1 MADMIFETR
10 RKRKMSNHTDYD
22 ASQIQVL
29 EGLEAV
35 KRRPGMYIGST
46 DFHGLHHLVKELVDN
61 AIDEA
66 MGGYC
71 NHIEVTVH
79 GDNSVTVTDNGRGIP
94 VDMHEKMHKS
104 ALEVA
109 LTVLHAGG
117 KFGGSGYKVSG
128 GLHGVGL
135 SVVNAL
141 STWLIA
147 EVKRDGKLYYQEYSY
162 GEPKAPVKA
171 IKDIP
176 EGESGTSITF
186 LANDKIFD
194 EVNYNFDIL
203 ADRMRELAFLNAG
216 VRITVSDERAESPDV
231 RSFCYEGGI
240 VNFVKHLNRKKTV
253 LHEEPVYIT
262 ASRNEPEKQEVATV
276 EVALQYNDDY
286 NENVFTFANNI
297 NTGEGGSHLVGFRS
311 ALTRVLNDYA
321 RKYKI
326 LKDNDDALKGED
338 IREGLSAIVSVKLVE
353 PQFEGQTKTK
363 LGNAYIRG
371 LVDSAVSE
379 GMSVYLEE
387 HPTEARAIVDKC
399 LTAARARDAARKARE
414 LTRRKTALDS
424 TSLPGKLTDCTEKD
438 PEKCEIFIV
447 EGDSAGGSAK
457 MGRDPAHQ
465 AILPLRGKILN
476 VEKTRMDKILANNE
490 IRAMITAFGAGIDEE
505 FDTSKLRYHKI
516 VCMTDADV
524 DGSHIRILMLTFF
537 FRHMRP
543 LIEQGYVYVAQ
554 PPLYRI
560 TKGKNIYYAY
570 DDEELNSIL
579 ERIGRDPK
587 PLINRYKGLGE
598 MNPEQLW
605 ETTMN
610 PENRTLIR
618 VNIEDAADV
627 EHLVTL
633 LMGDKVGPRKE
644 YISEY
649 ANFNKVDSF
658 EEKARRQKDEG
669 SAQ

>member
-1 MADMIFETR
+1 
-10 RKRKMSNHTDYD
+10 MSNHTDYD

-71 NHIEVTVH
+71 NHIEITVH

-194 EVNYNFDIL
+194 EVNYNFEIL

-490 IRAMITAFGAGIDEE
+490 IRAMITAFGAGIDDE

-605 ETTMN
+605 ETTMD
-610 PENRTLIR
+610 PERR
-618 VNIEDAADV
+618 VMLQVHLEDAMKADEIFSV
-627 EHLVTL
+627 
-633 LMGDKVGPRKE
+633 LMGDKVEPRREFIENNSKLV
-644 YISEY
+644 
-649 ANFNKVDSF
+649 VDL
-658 EEKARRQKDEG
+658 DV
-669 SAQ
+669 

>member
-1 MADMIFETR
+1 
-10 RKRKMSNHTDYD
+10 MSNHTNYD

-71 NHIEVTVH
+71 NHIEITIH

-141 STWLIA
+141 SKWLIA
-147 EVKRDGKLYYQEYSY
+147 EVRRDGKLYYQEYAY
-162 GEPKAPVKA
+162 GEPKAPVKP

-176 EGESGTSITF
+176 QNVSGTSITF
-186 LANDKIFD
+186 LANDEIFD

-216 VRITVSDERAESPDV
+216 VRITVTDERAEAPDS

-240 VNFVKHLNRKKTV
+240 VSFVKHLNRKKTV
-253 LHEEPVYIT
+253 LHDEPIYIT
-262 ASRNEPEKQEVATV
+262 ASCNRPEKQEVATV
-276 EVALQYNDDY
+276 EAALQYNDDY
-286 NENVFTFANNI
+286 NENVFSFANNI
-297 NTGEGGSHLVGFRS
+297 NTGEGGSHLAGFRS

-321 RKYKI
+321 RKYKF

-338 IREGLSAIVSVKLVE
+338 IREGLSAIISVKLVE

-379 GMSVYLEE
+379 GMGTYLEE
-387 HPTEARAIVDKC
+387 HPAEAKAIVDKC

-447 EGDSAGGSAK
+447 EGDSVGGSAK

-490 IRAMITAFGAGIDEE
+490 IRAMITAFGAGIDDE

-543 LIEQGYVYVAQ
+543 LIEEGYVYVAQ

-570 DDEELNSIL
+570 DDDELNSIL
-579 ERIGRDPK
+579 ERIGREPK

-605 ETTMN
+605 ETTMD
-610 PENRTLIR
+610 PERRIMLQ
-618 VNIEDAADV
+618 VHLEDAMRADEIFSV
-627 EHLVTL
+627 
-633 LMGDKVGPRKE
+633 LMGDKVEPRKE
-644 YISEY
+644 FIEQNS
-649 ANFNKVDSF
+649 KLVVDL
-658 EEKARRQKDEG
+658 DV
-669 SAQ
+669 

>member
-1 MADMIFETR
+1 
-10 RKRKMSNHTDYD
+10 MSNHTDYD

-605 ETTMN
+605 ETTLD
-610 PENRTLIR
+610 PERR
-618 VNIEDAADV
+618 VMLQVHLEDAMKADEIFSV
-627 EHLVTL
+627 
-633 LMGDKVGPRKE
+633 LMGDKVEPRREFIENNSKLV
-644 YISEY
+644 
-649 ANFNKVDSF
+649 VDL
-658 EEKARRQKDEG
+658 DV
-669 SAQ
+669 

>member
-1 MADMIFETR
+1 
-10 RKRKMSNHTDYD
+10 MSNHTDYD

-516 VCMTDADV
+516 VCMTDADA

-605 ETTMN
+605 ETTMD
-610 PENRTLIR
+610 PERR
-618 VNIEDAADV
+618 VMLQVHLEDAMKADEIFSV
-627 EHLVTL
+627 
-633 LMGDKVGPRKE
+633 LMGDKVEPRREFIENNSKLV
-644 YISEY
+644 
-649 ANFNKVDSF
+649 VDL
-658 EEKARRQKDEG
+658 DV
-669 SAQ
+669 

>member
-1 MADMIFETR
+1 
-10 RKRKMSNHTDYD
+10 MSNHTDYD

-194 EVNYNFDIL
+194 KVNYNFDIL

-605 ETTMN
+605 ETTMD
-610 PENRTLIR
+610 PERR
-618 VNIEDAADV
+618 VMLQVHLEDAMKADEIFSV
-627 EHLVTL
+627 
-633 LMGDKVGPRKE
+633 LMGDKVEPRREFIENNSKLV
-644 YISEY
+644 
-649 ANFNKVDSF
+649 VDL
-658 EEKARRQKDEG
+658 DV
-669 SAQ
+669 

>member
-1 MADMIFETR
+1 
-10 RKRKMSNHTDYD
+10 MSNHTDYD

-71 NHIEVTVH
+71 NHIEITVH

-194 EVNYNFDIL
+194 EVNYNFEIL

-570 DDEELNSIL
+570 DDEELNIIL

-605 ETTMN
+605 ETTMD
-610 PENRTLIR
+610 PERR
-618 VNIEDAADV
+618 VMLQVHLEDAMKADEIFSVV
-627 EHLVTL
+627 EPRREFIENNSKLV
-633 LMGDKVGPRKE
+633 
-644 YISEY
+644 
-649 ANFNKVDSF
+649 VDL
-658 EEKARRQKDEG
+658 DV
-669 SAQ
+669 

>member
-1 MADMIFETR
+1 
-10 RKRKMSNHTDYD
+10 MSNHTDYD

-194 EVNYNFDIL
+194 EVNYNFEIL

-570 DDEELNSIL
+570 DDEELNSML

-605 ETTMN
+605 ETTMD
-610 PENRTLIR
+610 PERR
-618 VNIEDAADV
+618 VMLQVHLEDAMKADEIFSV
-627 EHLVTL
+627 
-633 LMGDKVGPRKE
+633 LMGDKVEPRREFIENNSKLV
-644 YISEY
+644 
-649 ANFNKVDSF
+649 VDL
-658 EEKARRQKDEG
+658 DV
-669 SAQ
+669 

>member
-1 MADMIFETR
+1 
-10 RKRKMSNHTDYD
+10 MSNHTDYD

-35 KRRPGMYIGST
+35 KRRPGMYIGLT

-605 ETTMN
+605 ETTMD
-610 PENRTLIR
+610 PERR
-618 VNIEDAADV
+618 VMLQVHLEDAMKADEIFSV
-627 EHLVTL
+627 
-633 LMGDKVGPRKE
+633 LMGDKVEPRREFIENNSKLV
-644 YISEY
+644 
-649 ANFNKVDSF
+649 VDL
-658 EEKARRQKDEG
+658 DV
-669 SAQ
+669 

>member
-1 MADMIFETR
+1 
-10 RKRKMSNHTDYD
+10 MSNHTDYD

-171 IKDIP
+171 VKDIP

-194 EVNYNFDIL
+194 EVNYKFEIL

-505 FDTSKLRYHKI
+505 FDTGKLRYHKI

-605 ETTMN
+605 ETTMD
-610 PENRTLIR
+610 PERR
-618 VNIEDAADV
+618 VMLQVHLEDAMKADEIFSV
-627 EHLVTL
+627 
-633 LMGDKVGPRKE
+633 LMGDKVEPRREFIENNSKLV
-644 YISEY
+644 
-649 ANFNKVDSF
+649 VDL
-658 EEKARRQKDEG
+658 DV
-669 SAQ
+669 

>member
-1 MADMIFETR
+1 
-10 RKRKMSNHTDYD
+10 MSNHTDYD

-605 ETTMN
+605 ETTMD
-610 PENRTLIR
+610 PERR
-618 VNIEDAADV
+618 VMLQVHLEDAMKADEIFSV
-627 EHLVTL
+627 
-633 LMGDKVGPRKE
+633 LMGDKVEPRRE
-644 YISEY
+644 FIENNSRLV
-649 ANFNKVDSF
+649 VDL
-658 EEKARRQKDEG
+658 DV
-669 SAQ
+669 

>member
-1 MADMIFETR
+1 
-10 RKRKMSNHTDYD
+10 MSNHTNYD

-66 MGGYC
+66 MGGHC
-71 NHIEVTVH
+71 NHIEITIH

-141 STWLIA
+141 SKWLIA
-147 EVKRDGKLYYQEYSY
+147 EVRRDGKLYYQEYAY
-162 GEPKAPVKA
+162 GEPKAPVKP

-176 EGESGTSITF
+176 QNVSGTSITF
-186 LANDKIFD
+186 LANDEIFD

-216 VRITVSDERAESPDV
+216 VRITVTDERAEAPDS

-240 VNFVKHLNRKKTV
+240 VSFVKHLNRKKTV
-253 LHEEPVYIT
+253 LHDEPIYIT
-262 ASRNEPEKQEVATV
+262 ASCNRPEKQEVATV
-276 EVALQYNDDY
+276 EAALQYNDDY
-286 NENVFTFANNI
+286 NENVFSFANNI
-297 NTGEGGSHLVGFRS
+297 NTGEGGSHLAGFRS

-321 RKYKI
+321 RKYKF

-338 IREGLSAIVSVKLVE
+338 IREGLSAIISVKLVE

-379 GMSVYLEE
+379 GMGTYLEE
-387 HPTEARAIVDKC
+387 HPAEAKAIVDKC

-490 IRAMITAFGAGIDEE
+490 IRAMITAFGAGIDDE

-543 LIEQGYVYVAQ
+543 LIEEGYVYVAQ

-570 DDEELNSIL
+570 DDDELNSIL
-579 ERIGRDPK
+579 ERIGREPK

-605 ETTMN
+605 ETTMD
-610 PENRTLIR
+610 PERRIMLQ
-618 VNIEDAADV
+618 VHLEDAMRADEIFSV
-627 EHLVTL
+627 
-633 LMGDKVGPRKE
+633 LMGDKVEPRKE
-644 YISEY
+644 FIEQNS
-649 ANFNKVDSF
+649 KLVVDL
-658 EEKARRQKDEG
+658 DV
-669 SAQ
+669 

>member
-1 MADMIFETR
+1 
-10 RKRKMSNHTDYD
+10 MSNHTDYD

-194 EVNYNFDIL
+194 EVNYNFEIL

-605 ETTMN
+605 ETTMD
-610 PENRTLIR
+610 PTHRKLMQVT
-618 VNIEDAADV
+618 IEDAAEADS
-627 EHLVTL
+627 LITI
-633 LMGDKVGPRKE
+633 LMGDKVEPRRE
-644 YISEY
+644 YIIEH
-649 ANFNKVDSF
+649 AEFNKADHFDQHVQI
-658 EEKARRQKDEG
+658 KAEQ
-669 SAQ
+669 

>member
-1 MADMIFETR
+1 
-10 RKRKMSNHTDYD
+10 MSNHTNYD

-71 NHIEVTVH
+71 NHIEITIH

-117 KFGGSGYKVSG
+117 KFDGSGYKVSG

-141 STWLIA
+141 SKWLIA
-147 EVKRDGKLYYQEYSY
+147 EVRRDGKLYYQEYAY
-162 GEPKAPVKA
+162 GEPKAPVKP

-176 EGESGTSITF
+176 QNVSGTSITF
-186 LANDKIFD
+186 LANDEIFD

-216 VRITVSDERAESPDV
+216 VRITVTDERAEAPDS

-240 VNFVKHLNRKKTV
+240 VSFVKHLNRKKTV
-253 LHEEPVYIT
+253 LHDEPIYIT
-262 ASRNEPEKQEVATV
+262 ASCNRPEKQEVATV
-276 EVALQYNDDY
+276 EAALQYNDDY
-286 NENVFTFANNI
+286 NENVFSFANNI
-297 NTGEGGSHLVGFRS
+297 NTGEGGSHLAGFRS

-321 RKYKI
+321 RKYKF

-338 IREGLSAIVSVKLVE
+338 IREGLSAIISVKLVE

-379 GMSVYLEE
+379 GMGTYLEE
-387 HPTEARAIVDKC
+387 HPAEAKAIVDKC

-490 IRAMITAFGAGIDEE
+490 IRAMITAFGAGIDDE

-543 LIEQGYVYVAQ
+543 LIEEGYVYVAQ

-570 DDEELNSIL
+570 DDDELNSIL
-579 ERIGRDPK
+579 ERIGREPK

-605 ETTMN
+605 ETTMD
-610 PENRTLIR
+610 PERRIMLQ
-618 VNIEDAADV
+618 VHLEDAMRADEIFSV
-627 EHLVTL
+627 
-633 LMGDKVGPRKE
+633 LMGDKVEPRKE
-644 YISEY
+644 FIEQNS
-649 ANFNKVDSF
+649 KLVVDL
-658 EEKARRQKDEG
+658 DV
-669 SAQ
+669 

>member
-1 MADMIFETR
+1 MLNDQELEHRTEEEIEQQIEEATQVKSE
-10 RKRKMSNHTDYD
+10 YGEE
-22 ASQIQVL
+22 QIQVL

-35 KRRPGMYIGST
+35 RKRPGMYIGST
-46 DFHGLHHLVKELVDN
+46 DSRGLHHLVYEIV
-61 AIDEA
+61 
-66 MGGYC
+66 
-71 NHIEVTVH
+71 
-79 GDNSVTVTDNGRGIP
+79 DNSVDEALAGYCKRIDVTLHKDGSVSVRDDGRGFP
-94 VDMHEKMHKS
+94 VGIHPKMGRP
-104 ALEVA
+104 AVEVC

-194 EVNYNFDIL
+194 EVNYNFEIL

-457 MGRDPAHQ
+457 MGRDRRFQ

-476 VEKTRMDKILANNE
+476 VEKARLHKVLENE
-490 IRAMITAFGAGIDEE
+490 EIKTMITAFGAGIKEDFDE
-505 FDTSKLRYHKI
+505 SKLRYNRI
-516 VCMTDADV
+516 ICMTDADV

-537 FRHMRP
+537 FRFMRP
-543 LIEQGYVYVAQ
+543 LIENGHVYIAQ
-554 PPLYRI
+554 PPLYKV
-560 TKGKNIYYAY
+560 TKGKTVKYCYS
-570 DDEELNSIL
+570 DDELNEYLDSV
-579 ERIGRDPK
+579 GRK
-587 PLINRYKGLGE
+587 GNEIQRYKGLGE
-598 MNPEQLW
+598 MDPEQLW
-605 ETTMN
+605 ETTMD
-610 PENRTLIR
+610 PKSRTLLR
-618 VNIEDAADV
+618 VNMDDAIAADEIFTVLMGEQPELRRQFIEDNAT
-627 EHLVTL
+627 LVTEL
-633 LMGDKVGPRKE
+633 D
-644 YISEY
+644 I
-649 ANFNKVDSF
+649 
-658 EEKARRQKDEG
+658 
-669 SAQ
+669 

>member
-1 MADMIFETR
+1 
-10 RKRKMSNHTDYD
+10 MSKDYTVSD
-22 ASQIQVL
+22 IKVM

-35 KRRPGMYIGST
+35 RMRPGMYIGST
-46 DFHGLHHLVKELVDN
+46 GARGLHHMLWEIVDN
-61 AIDEA
+61 AVDEA
-66 MGGYC
+66 ANGFADTI
-71 NHIEVTVH
+71 NVTLNK
-79 GDNSVTVTDNGRGIP
+79 DNSVTVEDNGRGIP

-194 EVNYNFDIL
+194 EVNYNFEIL

-605 ETTMN
+605 ETTMD
-610 PENRTLIR
+610 PERR
-618 VNIEDAADV
+618 VMLQVHLEDAMKADEIFSV
-627 EHLVTL
+627 
-633 LMGDKVGPRKE
+633 LMGDKVEPRREFIENNSKLV
-644 YISEY
+644 
-649 ANFNKVDSF
+649 VDL
-658 EEKARRQKDEG
+658 DV
-669 SAQ
+669 

>member
-1 MADMIFETR
+1 
-10 RKRKMSNHTDYD
+10 MSNHTNYD

-71 NHIEVTVH
+71 NHIEITIH

-141 STWLIA
+141 SKWLIA
-147 EVKRDGKLYYQEYSY
+147 EVRRDGKLYYQEYAY
-162 GEPKAPVKA
+162 GEPKAPVKP

-176 EGESGTSITF
+176 QNVSGTSITF
-186 LANDKIFD
+186 LANDEIFD
-194 EVNYNFDIL
+194 KVNYNFDIL

-216 VRITVSDERAESPDV
+216 VRITVTDERAETPDS

-240 VNFVKHLNRKKTV
+240 VSFVKHLNRKKTV
-253 LHEEPVYIT
+253 LHDEPIYIT
-262 ASRNEPEKQEVATV
+262 ASCNRPEKQEVATV
-276 EVALQYNDDY
+276 EAALQYNDDY
-286 NENVFTFANNI
+286 NENVFSFANNI
-297 NTGEGGSHLVGFRS
+297 NTGEGGSHLAGFRS

-321 RKYKI
+321 RKYKF

-338 IREGLSAIVSVKLVE
+338 IREGLSAIISVKLVE

-379 GMSVYLEE
+379 GMGTYLEE
-387 HPTEARAIVDKC
+387 HPAEAKAIVDKC

-490 IRAMITAFGAGIDEE
+490 IRAMITAFGAGIDDE

-543 LIEQGYVYVAQ
+543 LIEEGYVYVAQ

-570 DDEELNSIL
+570 DDDELNSIL
-579 ERIGRDPK
+579 ERIGREPK

-605 ETTMN
+605 ETTMD
-610 PENRTLIR
+610 PERRIMLQ
-618 VNIEDAADV
+618 VHLEDAMRADEIFSV
-627 EHLVTL
+627 
-633 LMGDKVGPRKE
+633 LMGDKVEPRKE
-644 YISEY
+644 FIEQNS
-649 ANFNKVDSF
+649 KLVVDL
-658 EEKARRQKDEG
+658 DV
-669 SAQ
+669 

>member
-1 MADMIFETR
+1 
-10 RKRKMSNHTDYD
+10 MSNHTDYD

-171 IKDIP
+171 VKDIP

-194 EVNYNFDIL
+194 EVNYNFEIL

-371 LVDSAVSE
+371 LVDNAVSE

-605 ETTMN
+605 ETTMD
-610 PENRTLIR
+610 PERR
-618 VNIEDAADV
+618 VMLQVHLEDAMKADEIFSV
-627 EHLVTL
+627 
-633 LMGDKVGPRKE
+633 LMGDKVEPRREFIENNSKLV
-644 YISEY
+644 
-649 ANFNKVDSF
+649 VDL
-658 EEKARRQKDEG
+658 DV
-669 SAQ
+669 

>member
-1 MADMIFETR
+1 
-10 RKRKMSNHTDYD
+10 MSNHTNYD

-71 NHIEVTVH
+71 NHIEITIH

-141 STWLIA
+141 SKWLIA
-147 EVKRDGKLYYQEYSY
+147 EVRRDGKLYYQEYAY
-162 GEPKAPVKA
+162 GEPKAPVKP

-176 EGESGTSITF
+176 QNVSGTSITF
-186 LANDKIFD
+186 LANDEIFD

-216 VRITVSDERAESPDV
+216 VRITVTDERAEAPDS

-240 VNFVKHLNRKKTV
+240 VSFVKHLNRKKTV
-253 LHEEPVYIT
+253 LHDEPIYIT
-262 ASRNEPEKQEVATV
+262 ASCNRPEKQEVATV
-276 EVALQYNDDY
+276 EAALQYNDDY
-286 NENVFTFANNI
+286 NENVFSFANNI
-297 NTGEGGSHLVGFRS
+297 NTGEGGSHLAGFRS

-321 RKYKI
+321 RKYKF

-338 IREGLSAIVSVKLVE
+338 IREGLSAIISVKLVE

-371 LVDSAVSE
+371 LVDSSVSE
-379 GMSVYLEE
+379 GMGTYLEE
-387 HPTEARAIVDKC
+387 HPAEAKAIVDKC

-490 IRAMITAFGAGIDEE
+490 IRAMITAFGAGIDDE

-543 LIEQGYVYVAQ
+543 LIEEGYVYVAQ

-570 DDEELNSIL
+570 DDDELNSIL
-579 ERIGRDPK
+579 ERIGREPK

-605 ETTMN
+605 ETTMD
-610 PENRTLIR
+610 PERRIMLQ
-618 VNIEDAADV
+618 VHLEDAMRADEIFSV
-627 EHLVTL
+627 
-633 LMGDKVGPRKE
+633 LMGDKVEPRKE
-644 YISEY
+644 FIEQNS
-649 ANFNKVDSF
+649 KLVVDL
-658 EEKARRQKDEG
+658 DV
-669 SAQ
+669 

>member
-1 MADMIFETR
+1 
-10 RKRKMSNHTDYD
+10 MSNHTDYD

-194 EVNYNFDIL
+194 EVNYNFEIL

-311 ALTRVLNDYA
+311 ALTRALNDYA

-605 ETTMN
+605 ETTMD
-610 PENRTLIR
+610 PERR
-618 VNIEDAADV
+618 VMLQVHLEDAMKADEIFSV
-627 EHLVTL
+627 
-633 LMGDKVGPRKE
+633 LMGDKVEPRREFIENNSKLV
-644 YISEY
+644 
-649 ANFNKVDSF
+649 VDL
-658 EEKARRQKDEG
+658 DV
-669 SAQ
+669 

>member
-1 MADMIFETR
+1 
-10 RKRKMSNHTDYD
+10 MSNHTDYD

-194 EVNYNFDIL
+194 EVNYNFEIL

-505 FDTSKLRYHKI
+505 FDTGKLRYHKI

-579 ERIGRDPK
+579 ERIGREPK

-605 ETTMN
+605 ETTMD
-610 PENRTLIR
+610 PERR
-618 VNIEDAADV
+618 VMLQVHLEDAMKADEIFSV
-627 EHLVTL
+627 
-633 LMGDKVGPRKE
+633 LMGDKVEPRREFIENNSKLV
-644 YISEY
+644 
-649 ANFNKVDSF
+649 VDL
-658 EEKARRQKDEG
+658 DV
-669 SAQ
+669 

>member
-1 MADMIFETR
+1 
-10 RKRKMSNHTDYD
+10 MSNHTNYD

-71 NHIEVTVH
+71 NHIEITIH

-94 VDMHEKMHKS
+94 VDMHEKMHKR

-141 STWLIA
+141 SKWLIA
-147 EVKRDGKLYYQEYSY
+147 EVRRDGKLYYQEYAY
-162 GEPKAPVKA
+162 GEPKAPVKP

-176 EGESGTSITF
+176 QNVSGTSITF
-186 LANDKIFD
+186 LANDEIFD

-216 VRITVSDERAESPDV
+216 VRITVTDERAEAPDS

-240 VNFVKHLNRKKTV
+240 VSFVKHLNRKKTV
-253 LHEEPVYIT
+253 LHDEPIYIT
-262 ASRNEPEKQEVATV
+262 ASCNRPEKQEVATV
-276 EVALQYNDDY
+276 EAALQYNDDY
-286 NENVFTFANNI
+286 NENVFSFANNI
-297 NTGEGGSHLVGFRS
+297 NTGEGGSHLAGFRN

-321 RKYKI
+321 RKYKF

-338 IREGLSAIVSVKLVE
+338 IREGLSAIISVKLVE

-379 GMSVYLEE
+379 GMGTYLEE
-387 HPTEARAIVDKC
+387 HPAEAKAIVDKC

-490 IRAMITAFGAGIDEE
+490 IRAMITAFGAGIDDE

-543 LIEQGYVYVAQ
+543 LIEEGYVYVAQ

-570 DDEELNSIL
+570 DDDELNSIL
-579 ERIGRDPK
+579 ERIGREPK

-605 ETTMN
+605 ETTMD
-610 PENRTLIR
+610 PERRIMLQ
-618 VNIEDAADV
+618 VHLEDAMRADEIFSV
-627 EHLVTL
+627 
-633 LMGDKVGPRKE
+633 LMGDKVEPRKE
-644 YISEY
+644 FIEQNS
-649 ANFNKVDSF
+649 KLVVDL
-658 EEKARRQKDEG
+658 DV
-669 SAQ
+669 

>member
-1 MADMIFETR
+1 
-10 RKRKMSNHTDYD
+10 MSNHTDYD

-117 KFGGSGYKVSG
+117 KFGGGGYKVSG

-194 EVNYNFDIL
+194 EVNYNFEIL

-579 ERIGRDPK
+579 ERIGREPK

-605 ETTMN
+605 ETTMD
-610 PENRTLIR
+610 PERR
-618 VNIEDAADV
+618 VMLQVHLEDAMKADEIFSV
-627 EHLVTL
+627 
-633 LMGDKVGPRKE
+633 LMGDKVEPRREFIENNSKLV
-644 YISEY
+644 
-649 ANFNKVDSF
+649 VDL
-658 EEKARRQKDEG
+658 DV
-669 SAQ
+669 

>member
-1 MADMIFETR
+1 
-10 RKRKMSNHTDYD
+10 MSNHTDYD

-194 EVNYNFDIL
+194 EVNYNFEIL

-516 VCMTDADV
+516 VCMTDADI

-605 ETTMN
+605 ETTMD
-610 PENRTLIR
+610 PERR
-618 VNIEDAADV
+618 VMLQVHLEDAMKADEIFSV
-627 EHLVTL
+627 
-633 LMGDKVGPRKE
+633 LMGDKVEPRREFIENNSKLV
-644 YISEY
+644 
-649 ANFNKVDSF
+649 VDL
-658 EEKARRQKDEG
+658 DV
-669 SAQ
+669 

>member
-1 MADMIFETR
+1 
-10 RKRKMSNHTDYD
+10 MSNHTDYD

-353 PQFEGQTKTK
+353 PQFEGQTKSK
-363 LGNAYIRG
+363 LGNSDIRTMVDS

-605 ETTMN
+605 ETTMD
-610 PENRTLIR
+610 PERR
-618 VNIEDAADV
+618 VMLQVHLEDAMKADEIFSV
-627 EHLVTL
+627 
-633 LMGDKVGPRKE
+633 LMGDKVEPRREFIENNSKLV
-644 YISEY
+644 
-649 ANFNKVDSF
+649 VDL
-658 EEKARRQKDEG
+658 DV
-669 SAQ
+669 

>member
-1 MADMIFETR
+1 
-10 RKRKMSNHTDYD
+10 MSNHTDYD

-71 NHIEVTVH
+71 NHIEITVH

-490 IRAMITAFGAGIDEE
+490 IHAMITAFGAGIDEE

-605 ETTMN
+605 ETTMD
-610 PENRTLIR
+610 PERR
-618 VNIEDAADV
+618 VMLQVHLEDAMKADEIFSV
-627 EHLVTL
+627 
-633 LMGDKVGPRKE
+633 LMGDKVEPRREFIENNSKLV
-644 YISEY
+644 
-649 ANFNKVDSF
+649 VDL
-658 EEKARRQKDEG
+658 DV
-669 SAQ
+669 

>member
-1 MADMIFETR
+1 
-10 RKRKMSNHTDYD
+10 MSNHTDYD

-71 NHIEVTVH
+71 NHIEITVH

-505 FDTSKLRYHKI
+505 FDTGKLRYHKI

-605 ETTMN
+605 ETTMD
-610 PENRTLIR
+610 PERR
-618 VNIEDAADV
+618 VMLQVHLEDAMKADEIFSV
-627 EHLVTL
+627 
-633 LMGDKVGPRKE
+633 LMGDKVEPRREFIENNSKLV
-644 YISEY
+644 
-649 ANFNKVDSF
+649 VDL
-658 EEKARRQKDEG
+658 DV
-669 SAQ
+669 

>member
-1 MADMIFETR
+1 
-10 RKRKMSNHTDYD
+10 MSNHTNYD

-71 NHIEVTVH
+71 NHIEITIH

-141 STWLIA
+141 SKWLIA
-147 EVKRDGKLYYQEYSY
+147 EVRRDGKLYYQEYAY
-162 GEPKAPVKA
+162 GEPKAPVKP

-176 EGESGTSITF
+176 QNVSGTSITF
-186 LANDKIFD
+186 LANDEIFD

-216 VRITVSDERAESPDV
+216 VRITVTDERAEAPDS

-240 VNFVKHLNRKKTV
+240 VSFVKHLNRKKTV
-253 LHEEPVYIT
+253 LHDEPIYIT
-262 ASRNEPEKQEVATV
+262 ASCNRPEKQEVATV
-276 EVALQYNDDY
+276 EAALQYNDDY
-286 NENVFTFANNI
+286 NENVFSFANNI
-297 NTGEGGSHLVGFRS
+297 NTGEGGSHLAGFKS

-321 RKYKI
+321 RKYKF

-338 IREGLSAIVSVKLVE
+338 IREGLSAIISVKLVE

-379 GMSVYLEE
+379 GMGTYLEE
-387 HPTEARAIVDKC
+387 HPAEAKAIVDKC

-490 IRAMITAFGAGIDEE
+490 IRAMITAFGAGIDDE
-505 FDTSKLRYHKI
+505 FDTSKLRYHRI

-543 LIEQGYVYVAQ
+543 LIEEGYVYVAQ

-570 DDEELNSIL
+570 DDDELNSIL
-579 ERIGRDPK
+579 ERIGREPK

-605 ETTMN
+605 ETTMD
-610 PENRTLIR
+610 PERRIMLQ
-618 VNIEDAADV
+618 VHLEDAMRADEIFSV
-627 EHLVTL
+627 
-633 LMGDKVGPRKE
+633 LMGDKVEPRKE
-644 YISEY
+644 FIEQNS
-649 ANFNKVDSF
+649 KLVVDL
-658 EEKARRQKDEG
+658 DV
-669 SAQ
+669 

>member
-1 MADMIFETR
+1 
-10 RKRKMSNHTDYD
+10 MSNHTDYD

-194 EVNYNFDIL
+194 EVNYNFEIL

-457 MGRDPAHQ
+457 MGRDPAHK

-605 ETTMN
+605 ETTMD
-610 PENRTLIR
+610 PERR
-618 VNIEDAADV
+618 VMLQVHLEDAMKADEIFSV
-627 EHLVTL
+627 
-633 LMGDKVGPRKE
+633 LMGDKVEPRREFIENNSKLV
-644 YISEY
+644 
-649 ANFNKVDSF
+649 VDL
-658 EEKARRQKDEG
+658 DV
-669 SAQ
+669 

>member
-1 MADMIFETR
+1 
-10 RKRKMSNHTDYD
+10 MSNHTDYD

-71 NHIEVTVH
+71 NHIEITVH

-605 ETTMN
+605 ETTMD
-610 PENRTLIR
+610 PERR
-618 VNIEDAADV
+618 VMLQVHLEDAMKADEIFSV
-627 EHLVTL
+627 
-633 LMGDKVGPRKE
+633 LMGDKVEPRRE
-644 YISEY
+644 FIENNSRLV
-649 ANFNKVDSF
+649 VDL
-658 EEKARRQKDEG
+658 DV
-669 SAQ
+669 

>member
-1 MADMIFETR
+1 
-10 RKRKMSNHTDYD
+10 MSNHTDYD

-524 DGSHIRILMLTFF
+524 DCSHIRILMLTFF

-570 DDEELNSIL
+570 DDEELNNIL

-605 ETTMN
+605 ETTMD
-610 PENRTLIR
+610 PERR
-618 VNIEDAADV
+618 VMLQVHLEDAMKADEIFSV
-627 EHLVTL
+627 
-633 LMGDKVGPRKE
+633 LMGDKVEPRREFIENNSKLV
-644 YISEY
+644 
-649 ANFNKVDSF
+649 VDL
-658 EEKARRQKDEG
+658 DV
-669 SAQ
+669 

>member
-1 MADMIFETR
+1 
-10 RKRKMSNHTDYD
+10 MSNHTNYD

-71 NHIEVTVH
+71 NHIEITIH
-79 GDNSVTVTDNGRGIP
+79 GDNSVTVTDNGRCIP

-141 STWLIA
+141 SKWLIA
-147 EVKRDGKLYYQEYSY
+147 EVRRDGKLYYQEYAY
-162 GEPKAPVKA
+162 GEPKAPVKP

-176 EGESGTSITF
+176 QNVSGTSITF
-186 LANDKIFD
+186 LANDEIFD

-216 VRITVSDERAESPDV
+216 VRITVTDERAEAPDS

-240 VNFVKHLNRKKTV
+240 VSFVKHLNRKKTV
-253 LHEEPVYIT
+253 LHDEPIYIT
-262 ASRNEPEKQEVATV
+262 ASCNRPEKQEVATV
-276 EVALQYNDDY
+276 EAALQYNDDY
-286 NENVFTFANNI
+286 NENVFSFANNI
-297 NTGEGGSHLVGFRS
+297 NTGEGGSHLAGFRS

-321 RKYKI
+321 RKYKF

-338 IREGLSAIVSVKLVE
+338 IREGLSAIISVKLVE

-379 GMSVYLEE
+379 GMGIYLEE
-387 HPTEARAIVDKC
+387 HPAEAKAIVDKC

-490 IRAMITAFGAGIDEE
+490 IRAMITAFGAGIDDE

-543 LIEQGYVYVAQ
+543 LIEEGYVYAAQ

-570 DDEELNSIL
+570 DDDELNSIL
-579 ERIGRDPK
+579 ERIGREPK

-605 ETTMN
+605 ETTMD
-610 PENRTLIR
+610 PERRIMLQ
-618 VNIEDAADV
+618 VHLEDAMRADEIFSV
-627 EHLVTL
+627 
-633 LMGDKVGPRKE
+633 LMGDKVEPRKE
-644 YISEY
+644 FIEQNS
-649 ANFNKVDSF
+649 KLVVDL
-658 EEKARRQKDEG
+658 DV
-669 SAQ
+669 

>member
-1 MADMIFETR
+1 
-10 RKRKMSNHTDYD
+10 MSNHTDYD
-22 ASQIQVL
+22 ASQIQVR

-605 ETTMN
+605 ETTMD
-610 PENRTLIR
+610 PERR
-618 VNIEDAADV
+618 VMLQVHLEDAMKADEIFSV
-627 EHLVTL
+627 
-633 LMGDKVGPRKE
+633 LMGDKVEPRREFIENNSKLV
-644 YISEY
+644 
-649 ANFNKVDSF
+649 VDL
-658 EEKARRQKDEG
+658 DV
-669 SAQ
+669 